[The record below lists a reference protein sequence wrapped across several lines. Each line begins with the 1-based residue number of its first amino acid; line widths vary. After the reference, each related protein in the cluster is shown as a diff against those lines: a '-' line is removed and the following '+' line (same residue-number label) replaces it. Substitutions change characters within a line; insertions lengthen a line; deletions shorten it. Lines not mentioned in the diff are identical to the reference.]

1 MSGVP
6 VWLISKSSAISA
18 PSGSLLD
25 AAYLVR
31 VTRGS
36 WMRDV
41 IVEFADSSSVVSN
54 GYAEEVARRFLRD
67 IEPPRHLRVEV
78 TGSVSVLV
86 GPRESTPA
94 SLEAGLAQT
103 SIEGRR
109 ARSHG
114 RGTRSQ

>member
-54 GYAEEVARRFLRD
+54 GYAEEVTRRYLAD
-67 IEPPRHLRVEV
+67 DEPPRHLVVEV
-78 TGSVSVLV
+78 STNVRVVAGPGDDNEPAALRTGVQDV
-86 GPRESTPA
+86 
-94 SLEAGLAQT
+94 AG
-103 SIEGRR
+103 GR
-109 ARSHG
+109 ARARR
-114 RGTRSQ
+114 RGHQS